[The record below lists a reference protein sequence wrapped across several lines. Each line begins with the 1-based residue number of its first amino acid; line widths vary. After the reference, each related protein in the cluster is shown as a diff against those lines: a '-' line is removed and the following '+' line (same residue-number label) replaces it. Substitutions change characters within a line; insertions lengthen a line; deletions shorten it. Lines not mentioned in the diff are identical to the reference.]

1 MRGFKEINPCLI
13 HKYQRQPCALLYFLF
28 YFFGVCYSISV
39 AVMLI
44 QTHLTTTKFS
54 CLFITL
60 LSDSPVMDVESIP
73 SRGGAVYPRLICC
86 IKIISPLRRCSRE
99 SIRKY
104 LKSAHFL
111 CVLAFGRLEALFKY
125 CPSPWSLSSVVL
137 LFMSSCA
144 AQCGHFR
151 FRSHLS
157 PFLPLFLSLSFIAT
171 CSS

>member
-1 MRGFKEINPCLI
+1 MR
-13 HKYQRQPCALLYFLF
+13 
-28 YFFGVCYSISV
+28 YSISI

-44 QTHLTTTKFS
+44 QTHLTTRKFS

-60 LSDSPVMDVESIP
+60 LSDAPMMDVESIP

-86 IKIISPLRRCSRE
+86 VKIISPLRRCSRE

-111 CVLAFGRLEALFKY
+111 CVLAFGRLIDEALFKY
-125 CPSPWSLSSVVL
+125 RPSPWSLSSVVL

-144 AQCGHFR
+144 AQNGHIR

-157 PFLPLFLSLSFIAT
+157 PFLPLFLPLSFIAT